1 MTLCEFWSTCGAL
14 LPELILG
21 VAICVLILADMF
33 TPLNKSRQVCGVLA
47 LLGLAAAFGVTVPRM
62 GEGAAVGSVF
72 GGAAAV
78 ENFTQL
84 FRLMFF
90 ASTAGVVFFS
100 MRTRELAGYRHG
112 EYYSL
117 LLGASL
123 SASLLI
129 ASRNLILFVVALE
142 TLSMCS
148 YVLAGFIKHERIST
162 ESGLKY
168 LLYGAVASGVMLF
181 GISYL
186 YGMTGT
192 VQVPEVTNALVR
204 LSEAGTLN
212 RETALLAFVLLLTG
226 LGFKMAVVPFQFWAP
241 DVYQGAPTPV
251 TAFLAVVSKI
261 AGFGGLMVILSPL
274 YVAGNTAAV
283 VSAHARAMHLPLL
296 LGIIAVLTMTYG
308 NLVALRQTDIKRLF
322 AYSSIAHAGYLLMGL
337 AVFNAESLRAVL
349 VYFVIYLIMNLGA
362 FWLIVVLVD
371 RLGGSDLARFRGV
384 RFKAPFLFW
393 TMFIFLVSLTGLPPT
408 SGFAAKLLV
417 FGGGCQGWVG
427 GNGGGGRK
435 RRLGALTPEAW
446 AWFGLVVAGVIN
458 SAISLVYYMKIAR
471 VMAFEEVTD
480 EKPIPMNWLDRSVA
494 ITLAVATLALLY
506 FSPVLA
512 LVDRAL

>member
-1 MTLCEFWSTCGAL
+1 MTLCEFWSTCSAL

-47 LLGLAAAFGVTVPRM
+47 LLGLAAAFAVTAQRMMAGV
-62 GEGAAVGSVF
+62 AVGSVF
-72 GGAAAV
+72 GDSAAV
-78 ENFTQL
+78 ENFTLL

-117 LLGASL
+117 LLGASFA
-123 SASLLI
+123 ASLLI

-192 VQVPEVTNALVR
+192 VRVPEVTNALVR

-212 RETALLAFVLLLTG
+212 RETALLAFILLLAG

-283 VSAHARAMHLPLL
+283 VSVHARAMHLPLL
-296 LGIIAVLTMTYG
+296 LGLIAVLTMTYG
-308 NLVALRQTDIKRLF
+308 NLVALRQADIKRLF

-337 AVFNAESLRAVL
+337 AVFNADSLRAVL
-349 VYFVIYLIMNLGA
+349 VYFIIYLVMNLGA

-371 RLGGSDLARFRGV
+371 RLGGSDLARFRGA
-384 RFKAPFLFW
+384 RFKSPFLFW
-393 TMFIFLVSLTGLPPT
+393 TLFIFLVSLTGLPPT

-417 FGGGCQGWVG
+417 FGVVVKAGLGAMGTGGASGS
-427 GNGGGGRK
+427 
-435 RRLGALTPEAW
+435 LGALTPEAW
-446 AWFGLVVAGVIN
+446 AWFTLVVVAVLN

-471 VMAFEEVTD
+471 VMAFEEPTD
-480 EKPIPMNWLDRSVA
+480 EKPIAMDWLDRTV
-494 ITLAVATLALLY
+494 AVAFATATLVLLY
-506 FSPVLA
+506 FAPVLA